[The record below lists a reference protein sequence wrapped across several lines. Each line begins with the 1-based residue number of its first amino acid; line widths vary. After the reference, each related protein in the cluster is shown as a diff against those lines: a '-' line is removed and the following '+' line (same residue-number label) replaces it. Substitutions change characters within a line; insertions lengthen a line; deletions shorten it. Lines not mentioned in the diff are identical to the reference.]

1 MRLLK
6 YLVTVAILSVLVNL
20 PKFFEAELVEREEN
34 VRNGETTKH
43 GVVKHIR
50 YKECRNKP
58 TAHYQNKIL

>member
-43 GVVKHIR
+43 GVVKH
-50 YKECRNKP
+50 KV
-58 TAHYQNKIL
+58 